1 MRGLAREASGGYFAL
16 MATENAELVGRLYER
31 FNARD
36 FAPRDLVADDFE
48 LYDPDLPGGGV
59 FRGPDG
65 LTAYLHQYIDAW
77 EEYRVEVEELREV
90 GDRVLA
96 LLRHVGRGK
105 GSGVESEL
113 RDAHVWTVRDGLAV
127 RWRTYL
133 DRAEALRDV
142 GLASD

>member
-1 MRGLAREASGGYFAL
+1 MLRS
-16 MATENAELVGRLYER
+16 MATENAELVRRLYER
-31 FNARD
+31 FNARFNAHD
-36 FAPRDLVADDFE
+36 FAPPDLVSDDFE

-65 LTAYLHQYIDAW
+65 LANYLQQYADAW

-90 GDRVLA
+90 GDRVVA

-113 RDAHVWTVRDGLAV
+113 RDAHVWTVRNGLAV

>member
-1 MRGLAREASGGYFAL
+1 
-16 MATENAELVGRLYER
+16 MATENAELVRRLYER

-48 LYDPDLPGGGV
+48 LHDPDLPGGGV
-59 FRGPDG
+59 FRGPEG
-65 LTAYLHQYIDAW
+65 LANYLQQYADAW
-77 EEYRVEVEELREV
+77 AEYRVEIEELREV
-90 GDRVLA
+90 GDRVVE

-113 RDAHVWTVRDGLAV
+113 RDAHVWTVRNGLAV

-133 DRAEALRDV
+133 DRADALRDV
-142 GLASD
+142 GLASH

>member
-1 MRGLAREASGGYFAL
+1 
-16 MATENAELVGRLYER
+16 MATENAELVRRLYER

-59 FRGPDG
+59 FRGTDG
-65 LTAYLHQYIDAW
+65 LAAYLHQYIDAW
-77 EEYRVEVEELREV
+77 EEYRVEIEELREV

-133 DRAEALRDV
+133 DCDEALRDV
-142 GLASD
+142 GLTSQ

>member
-1 MRGLAREASGGYFAL
+1 
-16 MATENAELVGRLYER
+16 MAMESAELVRRLYER

-36 FAPRDLVADDFE
+36 FAARDLVADDFE

-65 LTAYLHQYIDAW
+65 LADYLHEYADAW
-77 EEYRVEVEELREV
+77 EEYRIEVEELRKV
-90 GDRVLA
+90 GDRVVA

-113 RDAHVWTVRDGLAV
+113 RDAHVWTVKNGVVV

-133 DRAEALRDV
+133 DRAEALRDA
-142 GLASD
+142 GLPSD